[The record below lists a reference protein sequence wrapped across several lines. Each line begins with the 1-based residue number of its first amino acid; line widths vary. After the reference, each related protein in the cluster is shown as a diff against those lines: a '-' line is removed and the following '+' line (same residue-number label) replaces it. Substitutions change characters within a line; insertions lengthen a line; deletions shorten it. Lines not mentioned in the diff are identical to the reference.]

1 MQKRDRREEEEHCSD
16 GTIRSSR
23 RLRTCA
29 PIDTGTGGSR
39 IQPAVQQQNKAAPPS
54 QSRHHIRKSR
64 RYEGRFR
71 PKTKVQFVSNWRVIR
86 NGYCG
91 FSNGFHRSVHVH
103 QYFFFSPLCC
113 LYLHCMYTYCGTC
126 PLPMMEVS
134 VSTCFRSHSYMY
146 VYSMNFTRVAGCA
159 SQVRYSQAVR
169 QFPGEGQLDR
179 GCSPRFLYGGFGGI
193 GEGRRGRRS
202 HSDLWDCYIYKC

>member
-1 MQKRDRREEEEHCSD
+1 MQKRARREEEERCSD

-23 RLRTCA
+23 RLRTRA
-29 PIDTGTGGSR
+29 PIDTGTDSSR
-39 IQPAVQQQNKAAPPS
+39 MQQQKKAAPPS
-54 QSRHHIRKSR
+54 RSRHHIRKSG

-71 PKTKVQFVSNWRVIR
+71 PKTKVQYVSKWRVIR
-86 NGYCG
+86 NGYRG

-146 VYSMNFTRVAGCA
+146 VHYNELYSYYWLRLSGTIFSSSSTI
-159 SQVRYSQAVR
+159 
-169 QFPGEGQLDR
+169 P
-179 GCSPRFLYGGFGGI
+179 
-193 GEGRRGRRS
+193 GRRTAGSRMFATLSIRR
-202 HSDLWDCYIYKC
+202 LWKNRRRPPRPPIPL

>member
-1 MQKRDRREEEEHCSD
+1 MQNRARREEEERCSD

-23 RLRTCA
+23 RLRTRA
-29 PIDTGTGGSR
+29 PIDTGTDSSR
-39 IQPAVQQQNKAAPPS
+39 MQQQKKAAPPS
-54 QSRHHIRKSR
+54 RSRNHIRKSG

-71 PKTKVQFVSNWRVIR
+71 PKTKVQYVSKWRVIR
-86 NGYCG
+86 NGYRG
-91 FSNGFHRSVHVH
+91 FSNGFHRSVHAH

-113 LYLHCMYTYCGTC
+113 LCLHCMYTYCGTC

-134 VSTCFRSHSYMY
+134 VHVLEVTPTCMCIT
-146 VYSMNFTRVAGCA
+146 MNFTRITGCA

-179 GCSPRFLYGGFGGI
+179 GCSPRFLYGGFGRI

-202 HSDLWDCYIYKC
+202 HSDLWNCYIYKC